1 MGKGRDQVRLP
12 LPQDV
17 GEAILRYLECR
28 PPVDHS
34 DRVFLRHIAPFKP
47 FITGDCVSSVV
58 RGAMQ
63 RAGVVAPAKA
73 PTCCAMAATEMLRH
87 GVPLDQIGLVL
98 RHRSIDMTAYYAKVD
113 VMLLRQV
120 AQPWPEVN
128 S

>member
-1 MGKGRDQVRLP
+1 MLVRLGLRAGDVTQLRLSDIEWQNGTLRVMGKGRYEVRLP

-63 RAGVVAPAKA
+63 RAGV
-73 PTCCAMAATEMLRH
+73 AAE
-87 GVPLDQIGLVL
+87 GFQPLIALSD
-98 RHRSIDMTAYYAKVD
+98 
-113 VMLLRQV
+113 
-120 AQPWPEVN
+120 
-128 S
+128 